1 MSDVVAMETLGLP
14 IDTAVCFSTA
24 QNKFSKRVMKR
35 QMKILRP
42 LVPLLRQF
50 LEPDEAILLATRA
63 CSPLSTLEKFGSG
76 LMHYTKRCALVV
88 TNKRLLHIPTR
99 LNYHP
104 KKSIAQVLYGDIAA
118 AKPRAVLSRA
128 LALTYK
134 SGQQETFSNLAR
146 GEFKKLKAL
155 LAARQTDSPI
165 SEARQRHHLCPK
177 CMTPLRQKTYACSV
191 CRLEFK
197 TPQQALRRS
206 LLIPGGGWFYA
217 GHPMLGTLYA
227 LVEVALLVEII
238 LIMTGIPS
246 GLEADAWAPVIYVLF
261 VFALEKLLAIHH
273 VKRAM
278 DEYIPSEEFV
288 PIKTFA
294 R

>member
-1 MSDVVAMETLGLP
+1 MDTLGLP
-14 IDTAVCFSTA
+14 IDTAACFSTV

-35 QMKILRP
+35 QMKTLRP

-50 LEPDEAILLATRA
+50 LEPDETILLATRGS
-63 CSPLSTLEKFGSG
+63 SPLSTLEKFGGG

-88 TNKRLLHIPTR
+88 TNKRILHIPTR
-99 LNYHP
+99 LSYLP
-104 KKSIAQVLYGDIAA
+104 KKSIAQVLYGDIAV

-128 LALTYK
+128 LTLTYK
-134 SGQQETFSNLAR
+134 SGKQETFSNLAR

-155 LAARQTDSPI
+155 LGRRPTEGAM
-165 SEARQRHHLCPK
+165 SEARQRQHLCPK
-177 CMTPLRQKTYACSV
+177 CMSPLRQNIYECSV

-197 TPQQALRRS
+197 NPQQAVRRS
-206 LLIPGGGWFYA
+206 LLVPGGGWFYA

-238 LIMTGIPS
+238 LIVTGILT
-246 GLEADAWAPVIYVLF
+246 GQGEAEAWAPVIYVLF
-261 VFALEKLLAIHH
+261 VFGLEKLLAIHH
-273 VKRAM
+273 IKRAM
-278 DEYIPSEEFV
+278 DEYIPASEEFV
-288 PIKTFA
+288 SIKTYA